1 MGGGD
6 RSLGMRQADTRG
18 RVREQD
24 RGTDDPAG
32 GTMRMLCE
40 GVCTKAGRS
49 GEKARKQES
58 WEVSG
63 GPVVGTLS
71 SHC

>member
-1 MGGGD
+1 MGGGG
-6 RSLGMRQADTRG
+6 RSSGMRQADSRG

-32 GTMRMLCE
+32 GTMRLCE
-40 GVCTKAGRS
+40 AVCTKAGRS

-58 WEVSG
+58 KSPGKSLEDQWLG
-63 GPVVGTLS
+63 L
-71 SHC
+71 